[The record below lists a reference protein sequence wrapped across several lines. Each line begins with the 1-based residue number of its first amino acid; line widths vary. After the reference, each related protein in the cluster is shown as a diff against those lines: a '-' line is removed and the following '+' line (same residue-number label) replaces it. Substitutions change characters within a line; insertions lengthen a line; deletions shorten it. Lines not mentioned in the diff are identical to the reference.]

1 MARKDSAG
9 KSVFAVSPIAKC
21 LPRSQQDVG
30 LAEMI
35 ATGGRGRGGPS
46 SQQGALAMRT
56 VEVARFWT
64 RQNPMRWKLR
74 QHEGLQFVAIGHSPA
89 LFGGISRRNE

>member
-21 LPRSQQDVG
+21 LPRLQQDVG
-30 LAEMI
+30 LAEMT
-35 ATGGRGRGGPS
+35 ATGARGSGGPS
-46 SQQGALAMRT
+46 SQRGALAMRT
-56 VEVARFWT
+56 VEVARVWT

-74 QHEGLQFVAIGHSPA
+74 QHEGRKCLAFGHSPA
-89 LFGGISRRNE
+89 LFGGISRSNE